1 MMESKTQET
10 WDRYFLQLAKQIS
23 GMSKDPSAKIGA
35 VIVNELKQVVGMGY
49 NGFPRGIA
57 DTDERWNNREV
68 KLQHVVHAEM
78 NAILQAGEK
87 ARGATIYVYPSFS
100 LPPIC
105 DNCCKHAIQAGIVGI
120 VGYNADE
127 TNPRVNR
134 WRASIAVS
142 RGMWIEVGNFVR
154 SYDE

>member
-1 MMESKTQET
+1 MESKTQEW
-10 WDRYFLQLAKQIS
+10 WDRYFLQMAKHVS
-23 GMSKDPSAKIGA
+23 SASKDPSAKIGA
-35 VIVNELKQVVGMGY
+35 VIVNDLKQVVGMGY

-87 ARGATIYVYPSFS
+87 ARGGTIYVYPSFA

-105 DNCCKHAIQAGIVGI
+105 DNCCKHAIQAGIRGI
-120 VGYNADE
+120 VGYNADPN
-127 TNPRVNR
+127 NPRVGR
-134 WRASIAVS
+134 WKDSIKVS
-142 RGMWIEVGNFVR
+142 EGMWNEVGNFIR